1 MNKEMKVFLDDL
13 LSLPKE
19 RLPAER
25 EATVVFNDHL
35 LRAFSLENPDIKESE
50 VGNALDAS
58 LKMSID
64 QLLRDYQ
71 RQIFDHRRTALSVL
85 SDFSRDAKSSV
96 ELAAIISLAVN
107 AAYGH
112 GRRICDVHNVALL
125 KSYLQPQRYL
135 LDIGSGNCWIGKTL
149 REKGIGV
156 RCFDSREYRDYWL
169 HMWDEPD
176 PGWPSSELETAIQDE
191 NAVPYFSFPHREHSH
206 PGDIVGKMKGD
217 MVIIFPAPDI
227 PNPETNDALNV
238 GLFKALRRRSFFVET
253 NLPYSYKETARFM
266 RSRPPLIFVQ
276 DAVARRIGK

>member
-1 MNKEMKVFLDDL
+1 MNTALKSLLNDL
-13 LSLPKE
+13 LSFPKE

-25 EATVVFNDHL
+25 EATVVFNDNL
-35 LRAFSLENPDIKESE
+35 LGAFLLENPNIKESE
-50 VGNALDAS
+50 VGKALDES
-58 LKMSID
+58 FTNSID

-71 RQIFDHRRTALSVL
+71 REIFDHRQTARKVL

-125 KSYLQPQRYL
+125 KKYLLPQRYL

-149 REKGIGV
+149 REKGIRM
-156 RCFDSREYRDYWL
+156 RCFDSREYSNYWL

-206 PGDIVGKMKGD
+206 PAEIVGKMKGN
-217 MVIIFPAPDI
+217 MVIIFPGPDI
-227 PNPETNDALNV
+227 PNPETNDALKV
-238 GLFKALRRRSFFVET
+238 GLFRALRRRSFFVET
-253 NLPYSYKETARFM
+253 NLPDSYKETARFM

-276 DAVARRIGK
+276 DAVARQIGK